1 MFPLINMIVT
11 KIVKFDTI
19 PQLMKKNYGLKQRK
33 KQNFFLTYTQM
44 PSLFYLLNLTNK
56 TLFRPQSP
64 ISLH

>member
-33 KQNFFLTYTQM
+33 KTKIFFDLHTNAVAV
-44 PSLFYLLNLTNK
+44 LFTK
-56 TLFRPQSP
+56 FDQ
-64 ISLH
+64 